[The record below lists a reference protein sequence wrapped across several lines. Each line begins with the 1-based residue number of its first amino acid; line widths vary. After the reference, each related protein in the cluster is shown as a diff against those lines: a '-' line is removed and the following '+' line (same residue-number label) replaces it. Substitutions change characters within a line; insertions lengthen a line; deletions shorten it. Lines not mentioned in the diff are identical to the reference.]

1 MDHILLLAAIALF
14 VLILGVIWKWLRK
27 LQRRSRIRR
36 GNNYLYQEYNYEP
49 DIDYGAIDIAWDNN
63 QGNITER
70 KGNEEELDWEI
81 SLDEEELET
90 NNKIHKSVSLAITND
105 SDSTEETVSNYSSD
119 SSEDSDDSESPDD
132 D

>member
-14 VLILGVIWKWLRK
+14 VLILGVIWKRLRK
-27 LQRRSRIRR
+27 LHRRSRIRR

-49 DIDYGAIDIAWDNN
+49 DIDYGAIDVAWGNN
-63 QGNITER
+63 QGNATER

-81 SLDEEELET
+81 SLDDEELET
-90 NNKIHKSVSLAITND
+90 NNKNFSLATTNDCNSTEESISND
-105 SDSTEETVSNYSSD
+105 SDSW
-119 SSEDSDDSESPDD
+119 EDSDDSENPDD

>member
-49 DIDYGAIDIAWDNN
+49 DIDYRAVDVAWDNN
-63 QGNITER
+63 QDNGIKSREIN
-70 KGNEEELDWEI
+70 NELDWEI
-81 SLDEEELET
+81 NLDDIEEPET
-90 NNKIHKSVSLAITND
+90 NKKNIPLTVTEDIN
-105 SDSTEETVSNYSSD
+105 STEEAISNDTD
-119 SSEDSDDSESPDD
+119 SWDNPDSSESPDD

>member
-1 MDHILLLAAIALF
+1 MDHILVLAAIALF

-27 LQRRSRIRR
+27 LQRHSRIRR

-49 DIDYGAIDIAWDNN
+49 DIDYRAIDVAWDNN
-63 QGNITER
+63 QGNAIES

-81 SLDEEELET
+81 KLDEEELET
-90 NNKIHKSVSLAITND
+90 NNRNFSLATTNDCNSTEESISND
-105 SDSTEETVSNYSSD
+105 SDSW
-119 SSEDSDDSESPDD
+119 EDSDDSENPDD